1 MEVMGVKITAD
12 TAQRMIS
19 EVDDNAD
26 QQIDM
31 GEQYRI
37 LMIMRTQHN
46 IFAPLLSLFF

>member
-1 MEVMGVKITAD
+1 MGVKITDD

-31 GEQYRI
+31 GE
-37 LMIMRTQHN
+37 
-46 IFAPLLSLFF
+46 

>member
-31 GEQYRI
+31 GEQYRTI
-37 LMIMRTQHN
+37 SSR
-46 IFAPLLSLFF
+46 LSYHCSSDS